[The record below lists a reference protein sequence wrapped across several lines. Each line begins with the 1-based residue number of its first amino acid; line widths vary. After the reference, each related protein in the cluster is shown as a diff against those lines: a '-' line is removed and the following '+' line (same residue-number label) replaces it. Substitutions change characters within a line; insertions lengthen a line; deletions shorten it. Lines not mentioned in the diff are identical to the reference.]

1 MRIRHIRG
9 AEEYIEKSPFVINCP
24 QEFRGKWKQEIFG
37 NNNPL
42 YLEVGMGMGQFIR
55 THASRNPGINYVG
68 FEINSTV
75 LYKSVRR
82 YIDLAAAETAENVKT
97 DAAETVPNKSQAMQR
112 PLHRTEAVSAEPVS
126 EFAMALFRKSNLR
139 FIRQDARFLAEDFAQ
154 GEVDRIY
161 LNFSDPWP
169 KDKNENKR
177 LTSPIFL
184 RLYDQILKPDGKIEF
199 KTDNEGLFSYSLTS
213 IPAAGW
219 KICEVTHDLHADAA
233 LCRDNVMT
241 EYEEKFSQKGNRI
254 FRLTAQRG

>member
-55 THASRNPGINYVG
+55 THASRNPEINYVG

-82 YIDLAAAETAENVKT
+82 YIDLSAADKAKNIKT
-97 DAAETVPNKSQAMQR
+97 DTAANASSISQAMQK
-112 PLHRTEAVSAEPVS
+112 PLHRTEAVSAEPAS
-126 EFAMALFRKSNLR
+126 ELVQELFQKSNLR
-139 FIRQDARFLAEDFAQ
+139 FIRQDARFLAEDFAL

-177 LTSPIFL
+177 LTSPVFL
-184 RLYDQILKPDGKIEF
+184 KLYDAILKPGGKIEF
-199 KTDNEGLFSYSLTS
+199 KTDNEGLFDYSLAA

-219 KICEVTHDLHADAA
+219 KICDCTRDLHADAE
-233 LCRDNVMT
+233 LCRENVMT
-241 EYEEKFSQKGNRI
+241 EYEEKFSRKGNCI
-254 FRLTAQRG
+254 FRLVAER